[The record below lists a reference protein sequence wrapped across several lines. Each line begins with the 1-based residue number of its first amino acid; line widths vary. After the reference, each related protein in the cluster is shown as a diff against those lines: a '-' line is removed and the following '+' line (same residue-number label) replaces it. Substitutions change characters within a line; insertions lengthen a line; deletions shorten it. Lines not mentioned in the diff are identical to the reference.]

1 MFQLLFHIFILI
13 GDNTGTHFTY
23 VFITSTHQRL
33 VAGTSWWFLLGLN
46 LWSFLLGM
54 VEEDTSQARLALAR
68 WKIRQ
73 IVPSALRLQKRSQCI
88 WLMMAPE
95 RGKVCGGNS
104 TTWDGGKPMVVS
116 RVMFL
121 DVTGVPEVLIHAS
134 ACMWTI
140 PLLQDATRIVIASH
154 GNWPFF
160 TDNCWKNMEN
170 RIETSQKQELWSLAM
185 HQIDQIGLTCFFLSC
200 AFTNIFEASN
210 DCRPDDWCIGWSCI
224 VCLHLIWI

>member
-33 VAGTSWWFLLGLN
+33 VACTSWWFLLGLN

-73 IVPSALRLQKRSQCI
+73 IVPSDLWLQKRQCI
-88 WLMMAPE
+88 WLMMRPVKGIGL
-95 RGKVCGGNS
+95 RGRFTGNS
-104 TTWDGGKPMVVS
+104 ATKRGWGKPIVS
-116 RVMFL
+116 PAGSCFWMSTVCHAN
-121 DVTGVPEVLIHAS
+121 EVLIHAS

-154 GNWPFF
+154 GHWPFF
-160 TDNCWKNMEN
+160 NGNCWKK
-170 RIETSQKQELWSLAM
+170 TWKT
-185 HQIDQIGLTCFFLSC
+185 GLRLLKSR
-200 AFTNIFEASN
+200 NYE
-210 DCRPDDWCIGWSCI
+210 
-224 VCLHLIWI
+224 V